1 METLAKDD
9 LVVMK
14 AITTML
20 ALYNV
25 HHVHVCLNVLLPQ
38 RKSIDIFILYV
49 EVITSS
55 DGMFCY
61 FICSV
66 ML

>member
-20 ALYNV
+20 ALYN
-25 HHVHVCLNVLLPQ
+25 VHVCLNVLLPQ

>member
-9 LVVMK
+9 FVVMK

-20 ALYNV
+20 ALYN
-25 HHVHVCLNVLLPQ
+25 VHVCLNVLLPQ

>member
-1 METLAKDD
+1 VETLAKDD

-20 ALYNV
+20 ALYN
-25 HHVHVCLNVLLPQ
+25 VHVCLNVLLPQ